1 MNYTTSEIIKGYNSR
16 QFSPYELF
24 LDYLEFIEKT
34 NPEINGFITIS
45 KENLLNKGKELTLLQ
60 DENKYFDLL
69 KGLPI
74 AYKDNIDVINVKTT
88 NGSVIDKNNIAT
100 ENSTIVDLIER
111 LGGSNVGKNNMY
123 EYGSGVTSKNYYFGD
138 IINPID
144 RKKTAGGSSGGSAAS
159 VKAGMVPISIGTDTS
174 GSIRIPAACCEV
186 IGLKPTFGA
195 ISTKGITPL
204 SRSLDHVGVITRNI
218 EDMELL
224 WFNLQ
229 YSKRNEKQYKPI
241 LGIPNSYFF
250 KYNDKNVDH
259 SIEKVYKHFEKL
271 GFELKEVDTSF
282 IDNPI
287 TMSRIIGSSEFA
299 VDHSNKILH
308 AKNKSEIINTITNGR
323 EIKAVDYVEMQKK
336 REEWKCKM
344 NRELRKVDC
353 IITPTLPIEI
363 PDKDI
368 YAINGVDIEDMLIK
382 YTSPFNV
389 TGHPV
394 LSLPSD
400 ISNGSI
406 RNSFQLI
413 GNYGD
418 EEFILKIAKAYIN
431 GTNAGVV

>member
-144 RKKTAGGSSGGSAAS
+144 CKKTAGGSSGGSAAS

-229 YSKRNEKQYKPI
+229 YSKSNEKQYKPI

-308 AKNKSEIINTITNGR
+308 AKNKSEIINTITNGT

-363 PDKDI
+363 PDKDM
-368 YAINGVDIEDMLIK
+368 YAI
-382 YTSPFNV
+382 
-389 TGHPV
+389 
-394 LSLPSD
+394 
-400 ISNGSI
+400 
-406 RNSFQLI
+406 
-413 GNYGD
+413 
-418 EEFILKIAKAYIN
+418 
-431 GTNAGVV
+431 